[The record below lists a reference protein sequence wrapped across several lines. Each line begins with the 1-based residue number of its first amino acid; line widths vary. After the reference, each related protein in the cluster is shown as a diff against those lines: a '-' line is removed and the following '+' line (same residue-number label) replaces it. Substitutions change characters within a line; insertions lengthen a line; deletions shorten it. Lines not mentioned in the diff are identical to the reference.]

1 MATYITSVNN
11 LSNLPNLGALN
22 LIANQI
28 TAIDLTSNDNLQE
41 IRLSDNNLET
51 LDLGNITNCSLLNI
65 QSNPN
70 LATLNL
76 PGLNLCGYVS
86 TFNCSLPTS
95 TISAILIDLA
105 DNGSSGGN
113 CFLDGGSNG
122 VPTLAGIN
130 AANTLTGRS
139 WTVTY
144 NT

>member
-11 LSNLPNLGALN
+11 LSNLPNLGSIN
-22 LIANQI
+22 FTANQI
-28 TAIDLTSNDNLQE
+28 TSIDLTNNSNILE
-41 IRLSDNNLET
+41 IRLGNNNLET
-51 LDLGNITNCSLLNI
+51 LDLSNIPNCTTLNL

-76 PGLNLCGYVS
+76 PGINLCGYVS

-95 TISAILIDLA
+95 TIDAILIDLA
-105 DNGSSGGN
+105 NNNSTGGN

-122 VPTLAGIN
+122 IPTAAGIT
-130 AANTLTGRS
+130 AADTLTSRD

-144 NT
+144 NS